1 MAFYKHL
8 QINGKWLYKYEL
20 KEKERELD
28 LVLEVKMS
36 RFKMTAMQ
44 TLCLINITPKC
55 EFTHPFLFPT
65 TGTEFTNIINKCI

>member
-28 LVLEVKMS
+28 LVFEV
-36 RFKMTAMQ
+36 KMTAMQ

-65 TGTEFTNIINKCI
+65 TGTKFTNIINKCI